1 VKLLIVDD
9 EKLFR
14 WSLNKILGKAGYQ
27 TIEAVTVK
35 EAKQLIT
42 AEEPEIVLLDIN
54 LPDGNGVDT
63 LKWAKLSF
71 PEMMF
76 MMITAKGKVSDAVE
90 AMKSGAYDFL
100 EKPVDMESLIQH
112 VDRVREVIHLRRQI
126 VRLSQEEEKS
136 RPRLIASSPAM
147 VEAVRLAHTFAESSA
162 QTALLLGESG
172 SGKDLLARYIH
183 EHSLRARMPFMAI
196 NCAAMPENLLESE
209 LFGYEKGAFTDA
221 KTMKRGIFEL
231 AHEGTVFLDEVGEMT
246 ASMQAKLLRVLED
259 WTFKRVGGTRDIT
272 VDVRLIAATNQD
284 LETLLTG
291 RKFREDLFYRLNV
304 FPIRIPALRERPED
318 IQVLADHF
326 VSHFNRKF
334 GRNVLNFSNESIQ
347 TLLSYPWPGNV
358 RELKNVI
365 ERAMILQTGPQIVS
379 LNLH

>member
-1 VKLLIVDD
+1 MKLLIVDD